1 MKINVHIDATPE
13 EMRTFFGLP
22 DVGPLQRQWL
32 AQLEAGMKTGM
43 VALDPATTKLVSSA
57 FAEQIKMFDAMQ
69 KGFWQAF
76 ASPATK
82 PEEELQPS
90 EVNSTPASSGTE
102 DSEQQTPIS
111 RDA

>member
-22 DVGPLQRQWL
+22 DVGPLQREWL

-43 VALDPATTKLVSSA
+43 VALDPATSKLLSSA

-76 ASPATK
+76 TSSANK
-82 PEEELQPS
+82 PEEQVRTSEL
-90 EVNSTPASSGTE
+90 NSTPESPGIADG
-102 DSEQQTPIS
+102 EQ
-111 RDA
+111 